1 MIPGFFTR
9 EKLLYSSFCRGNGG
23 AERLSIPLAK
33 GRGSREFP
41 GTGMKCTEVAEP
53 RAGLQAAAPYLFLS
67 RHIREDK
74 VKREKITQI
83 ESAWQPGSQ
92 SFSQPISLSLVI
104 LDEPVGSSE
113 KNRVFFVLF
122 HALQKGIFLPGMN
135 FWHFLARGEGP
146 EAGLVSLCA
155 KCHPMAHPHL

>member
-23 AERLSIPLAK
+23 AERPSIPLAK

-53 RAGLQAAAPYLFLS
+53 RAGLRAAAPYLFLS

-92 SFSQPISLSLVI
+92 RELFPAYL
-104 LDEPVGSSE
+104 
-113 KNRVFFVLF
+113 RVSGDFGR
-122 HALQKGIFLPGMN
+122 ACGIFRENQGFFLPVSCLAKGN
-135 FWHFLARGEGP
+135 FPSWHEFLAFLGTGRR
-146 EAGLVSLCA
+146 S
-155 KCHPMAHPHL
+155 